1 MNGKLK
7 EQVKI
12 KNLVLESGTQVYID
26 LAQAQTF
33 DILSP
38 KDDVIVTVAMKY
50 FTIRT
55 LVKKSQIR
63 IAA

>member
-1 MNGKLK
+1 MHGKLK

-26 LAQAQTF
+26 LAQAQIF

-38 KDDVIVTVAMKY
+38 ADDVIVTVAMKY